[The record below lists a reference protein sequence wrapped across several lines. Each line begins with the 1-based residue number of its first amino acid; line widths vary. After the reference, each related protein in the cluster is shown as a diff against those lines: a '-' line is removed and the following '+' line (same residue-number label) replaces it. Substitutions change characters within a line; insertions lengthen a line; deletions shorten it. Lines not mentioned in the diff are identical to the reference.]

1 MKEIS
6 RKSRRGEGVK
16 RILSEKLVAWGSK
29 FCRLQRPIWK
39 VPRTNLK
46 IKTISLEEEEACIPA
61 LLE

>member
-1 MKEIS
+1 MKETS

-29 FCRLQRPIWK
+29 FCRLQRPIRK
-39 VPRTNLK
+39 VPQNLK